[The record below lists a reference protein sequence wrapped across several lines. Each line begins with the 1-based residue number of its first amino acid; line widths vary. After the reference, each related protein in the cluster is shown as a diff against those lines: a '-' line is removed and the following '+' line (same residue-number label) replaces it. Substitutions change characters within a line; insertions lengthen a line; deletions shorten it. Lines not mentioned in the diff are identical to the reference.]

1 MLIKGIIPAESDVMK
16 GTMPQ
21 SQGKGD
27 GRKTFMTIA
36 KLLSKK
42 VKNYARP
49 KGRGVKG
56 ATRHYNGRRVLN
68 YSPISTTGRGKLEG
82 CSTEEG
88 RKALGVTFGFPACF
102 TTISFARRLNSQQVN
117 SFMLAFRWSTF

>member
-27 GRKTFMTIA
+27 ERKTFMTIA

-42 VKNYARP
+42 VKNYARL
-49 KGRGVKG
+49 KGRGGRGVKG
-56 ATRHYNGRRVLN
+56 ATRHYNGRRV
-68 YSPISTTGRGKLEG
+68 YPPISTTGRAKLEE

-88 RKALGVTFGFPACF
+88 RKVRGVTFGFPACF
-102 TTISFARRLNSQQVN
+102 ATISFAKRLNS
-117 SFMLAFRWSTF
+117 

>member
-1 MLIKGIIPAESDVMK
+1 M
-16 GTMPQ
+16 
-21 SQGKGD
+21 
-27 GRKTFMTIA
+27 
-36 KLLSKK
+36 
-42 VKNYARP
+42 
-49 KGRGVKG
+49 KG

-68 YSPISTTGRGKLEG
+68 YSPLSTTGRGKLEG

-88 RKALGVTFGFPACF
+88 RKARGVTFGFPACF